1 MTLTWTGQPTGG
13 DLVLIVFEDLPDNRP
28 FWRRLV
34 ARFFRETSAVT
45 YTVRYGESTESC
57 ALHVA
62 QEMNQFFLSRGARK
76 FACAEGTVVTIR

>member
-13 DLVLIVFEDLPDNRP
+13 DLVRIGFEDLPDNRP

-34 ARFFRETSAVT
+34 ARFFWETSAVT

-62 QEMNQFFLSRGARK
+62 QKINRLFLSRGVRK
-76 FACAEGTVVTIR
+76 LACAEGAVVTIR